1 LESQDA
7 ALTSGFHVLVFG
19 GFFIDLLLTWRSN
32 PTKMPIR
39 EKAQIMTATE
49 MERALNRLAHEIVE
63 RNRGTK
69 NLALIGIRRR
79 GVPLADRLAKAI
91 LEFEKAP
98 VPVGYL
104 DINLYRDDLSTVSTQ
119 PVIQRTEIHFPIVD
133 LSVVLVD
140 DVLYTGRTVRAA
152 MDALLDYGRPKF
164 IQLCV
169 LIDRGHRELPIEA
182 NYVGKSVQTTDNEI
196 IEVKLTE
203 VDQKECVLLVE
214 KV

>member
-1 LESQDA
+1 
-7 ALTSGFHVLVFG
+7 VLVFG
-19 GFFIDLLLTWRSN
+19 GFFSDLLLTWRSN
-32 PTKMPIR
+32 PIKMPIR
-39 EKAQIMTATE
+39 EKAEIMTATE

-91 LEFEKAP
+91 REFEKVP

-119 PVIQRTEIHFPIVD
+119 PVIQRTEINFPIVD

-182 NYVGKSVQTTDNEI
+182 NYVGKSVQTADNEI